1 MRELDRGWRRAPAC
15 GRPGGRRNWQGASGA
30 DVPRGRGMERSG
42 AGRKRTPVYRRCS
55 CWSSRCVR
63 DFGAETY
70 RRNHSPHFA
79 LFAQSG
85 VALSS
90 CPGRSVEPLR
100 FPSLPARKCTVLEED
115 MLARSRNLM
124 TVALTAG
131 VLAAATAAPPALA
144 SPDDPAAEA
153 PTAETRTAKAPTAAS
168 GPREI
173 VLVHGMNDSSSAW
186 NSMVAKLK
194 SRGYTDAQ
202 IHRFDYPTDQGS
214 RVEGTARD
222 LGRFI
227 DKKLRSKEFDI
238 VSHSLGSLISRYW
251 MATANGSHRG
261 SDVVNWVSLSGP
273 NHGNQAAG
281 WWGDT
286 GIYRNFIWDV
296 KPGSPA
302 VRTANNGDAYNWLG
316 ETGENSQTQFTTLRS
331 ACDEDWFNVPL
342 HVPVQVDKTSL
353 DSTSLG
359 GAINYKVTNSDN
371 TFGGV
376 CPSHAGMP
384 SEPAVQNK
392 VIDTL
397 TEEGGSHVWD
407 QRSQSAGTHSAVV
420 QGRFGKARVHY
431 TVRAR

>member
-1 MRELDRGWRRAPAC
+1 
-15 GRPGGRRNWQGASGA
+15 
-30 DVPRGRGMERSG
+30 
-42 AGRKRTPVYRRCS
+42 
-55 CWSSRCVR
+55 
-63 DFGAETY
+63 
-70 RRNHSPHFA
+70 
-79 LFAQSG
+79 
-85 VALSS
+85 
-90 CPGRSVEPLR
+90 
-100 FPSLPARKCTVLEED
+100 

>member
-1 MRELDRGWRRAPAC
+1 
-15 GRPGGRRNWQGASGA
+15 
-30 DVPRGRGMERSG
+30 
-42 AGRKRTPVYRRCS
+42 
-55 CWSSRCVR
+55 
-63 DFGAETY
+63 
-70 RRNHSPHFA
+70 
-79 LFAQSG
+79 
-85 VALSS
+85 
-90 CPGRSVEPLR
+90 
-100 FPSLPARKCTVLEED
+100 
-115 MLARSRNLM
+115 
-124 TVALTAG
+124 
-131 VLAAATAAPPALA
+131 
-144 SPDDPAAEA
+144 
-153 PTAETRTAKAPTAAS
+153 
-168 GPREI
+168 
-173 VLVHGMNDSSSAW
+173 MNDSSSAW

-227 DKKLRSKEFDI
+227 DKKVRSKEFDI

-286 GIYRNFIWDV
+286 AGIYRNFIWDV

-302 VRTANNGDAYNWLG
+302 VRTANNGDAYNWWG

-397 TEEGGSHVWD
+397 TEEGVGAVYEMKLDGVEMLQADGDNGDDELFGYVRVTSSGGWAWNRSNVYWRNDYDDYDDSGNRWLNVPNSGFNRGPWTTCGNGRCGIDAMIVDEDGHTYVDPDDVVVNGSHVWD
-407 QRSQSAGTHSAVV
+407 QRNQSAGTHSAVV